1 MGYKTK
7 TKTIESGFGTVGPKS
22 PAPTPTQ
29 GSKGEMVLKSEEG
42 ESKFSIVTS
51 HTF

>member
-1 MGYKTK
+1 MGYETK

-22 PAPTPTQ
+22 PAPAPVQ
-29 GSKGEMVLKSEEG
+29 GSKGEMILRSERG
-42 ESKFSIVTS
+42 GSKLSIVTS